1 MDAEASVF
9 LEKIFE
15 QMAAESLPVT
25 ATPPGVVMRAKD
37 SSSRARY
44 GVTDE
49 EVGAIL
55 AAQDDRCA
63 ICRRQASEDTP
74 LVVDHDHALGPVRA
88 AVRGLL
94 CRRCNAAIGLFGD
107 DPASMR
113 RAIDYIL
120 TPPAQALIQ
129 VNT

>member
-1 MDAEASVF
+1 MDAETSIF

-15 QMAAESLPVT
+15 QMAAESLPATVT
-25 ATPPGVVMRAKD
+25 YPGVARSKD
-37 SSSRARY
+37 SGSRARY

-63 ICRRQASEDTP
+63 TCQRQVSEDNP
-74 LVVDHDHALGPVRA
+74 LLVDHDHALGPVRA

-107 DPASMR
+107 DPVSMQ

-120 TPPAQALIQ
+120 NPPAQALIQ